1 MDSYSTTFG
10 KNLERLTA
18 IFSSGKH
25 LNTSDIIYI
34 ISSIRNFFSC
44 IVISMLNEIS
54 TIYGYGE
61 MDGIYFFGV
70 YTPFICLEIGFIGFI
85 FLLFKC

>member
-10 KNLERLTA
+10 KDLERLTA
-18 IFSSGKH
+18 IVSENILIH
-25 LNTSDIIYI
+25 LILYI
-34 ISSIRNFFSC
+34 SYKQYKKFFFC